1 MKNLNDVNGDEFIN
15 SLENKELII
24 YEDVQ
29 GSKLYVQYNG
39 DRFII
44 KPRSFKNDELNF
56 IDLAI
61 QKYYNKIFFFLH
73 SLPSY
78 ITDIINKNWWF
89 CFEYLPDTKPANI
102 EYNRVPLNNLILTS
116 IVKNGKHKF
125 NYDEIVEYSNLFN
138 VDPIPLIFKGK
149 LTGKQIE
156 VIRLFIKT
164 KEEDL
169 KLVFGEENFAK
180 FFYTILNAN
189 MTNSFLMKD
198 DKFNTNLEK
207 IIIRISDNDQYTFEI
222 LNPLYKK
229 NSDSN
234 YSEYSQVYS
243 LIIINFLE
251 FLQLKSISTYKP
263 KGLTFDEMYIN
274 LISIIF
280 NDYMSNI
287 KNDILKWDIV
297 IPDFMNTESNFRL
310 NVNLIRNK
318 ETKNYILS
326 NEKIEY
332 VFKIILSSFNKLRKK
347 PLGLMTIKTVELLNE
362 TVNDIRKHIEHCLT
376 IDRDYR
382 FQKIDLLNFG
392 EYFKIPQEHDGGG
405 DIYPN
410 MRPNFDK
417 EVTSVDNISKK
428 KKESSKGT
436 SSKSTNPKTTKI
448 K

>member
-1 MKNLNDVNGDEFIN
+1 M
-15 SLENKELII
+15 
-24 YEDVQ
+24 
-29 GSKLYVQYNG
+29 
-39 DRFII
+39 
-44 KPRSFKNDELNF
+44 
-56 IDLAI
+56 
-61 QKYYNKIFFFLH
+61 
-73 SLPSY
+73 
-78 ITDIINKNWWF
+78 
-89 CFEYLPDTKPANI
+89 
-102 EYNRVPLNNLILTS
+102 NNLILTS

-125 NYDEIVEYSNLFN
+125 NYDEIVEYSNLFS

-207 IIIRISDNDQYTFEI
+207 IIIRVDGDDKYTFEI

-251 FLQLKSISTYKP
+251 FLQLKNISTYKP

-274 LISIIF
+274 LISILF

-297 IPDFMNTESNFRL
+297 IPQFIGNEQFKL

-326 NEKIEY
+326 DEKIEY

-347 PLGLMTIKTVELLNE
+347 SIGLMTEKTVELFNE
-362 TVNDIRKHIEHCLT
+362 TVNDIKKHIETCLN
-376 IDRDYR
+376 IDREYR

-392 EYFKIPQEHDGGG
+392 EYFGIKSEQDSGG
-405 DIYPN
+405 DVYPN

-417 EVTSVDNISKK
+417 EVTSVDNITKK
-428 KKESSKGT
+428 KKGKESTPGSSSKL
-436 SSKSTNPKTTKI
+436 TNPKTTKM
-448 K
+448 KT